1 MNTLLALMMSASAG
15 MTSTPPVDLSCPEW
29 VETQQTL
36 TRPVDG
42 WEVSTDRSFST
53 DGKLLVVTMDFAFGP
68 PERMAVLAPSVTRR
82 SHESASMF
90 VNTWSFEA
98 SEQIW
103 FACGYQQTTIKLS
116 KQLSPGRRECSI
128 EYRHDRPVRA
138 WCVVPPLS

>member
-15 MTSTPPVDLSCPEW
+15 MTSTTPIDLSCPES
-29 VETQQTL
+29 VETLQVL

-42 WEVSTDRSFST
+42 WEVSTDRTSST
-53 DGKLLVVTMDFAFGP
+53 DGKLLATTMAFSFGP
-68 PERMAVLAPSVTRR
+68 PEGMAILAPSASRR

-98 SEQIW
+98 SEQVW
-103 FACGYQQTTIKLS
+103 FVCSYQQTTIELS
-116 KQLSPGRRECSI
+116 KQLSPGLRECSI

-138 WCVVPPLS
+138 WCVKPFLS